1 MIKHHYNHFL
11 LYLFDVYMQFFLIDY
26 KQCMPI
32 NKKNIL
38 NKNNLFF
45 LSVEIRPENEY
56 DKLLRLSNEYFE
68 GISNDIR
75 PCGGFSLRYECACD
89 FYQIPCHRS
98 VQNVSLI

>member
-1 MIKHHYNHFL
+1 
-11 LYLFDVYMQFFLIDY
+11 
-26 KQCMPI
+26 MPI

-89 FYQIPCHRS
+89 FYQVQCHRS
-98 VQNVSLI
+98 VQNVSF